1 MNNNIKNS
9 HKEEMNML
17 EILNH
22 LWQEK
27 ILIFSITFIITL
39 IGVGVSLLLTP
50 VYESKVELLPPSK
63 SSILELSLG
72 NIRSKQEQTSEHVI
86 KDFIQYLKSN
96 ELLRNFLD
104 QEGVMSSLFDQNT
117 TKEKAISKLDKMIK
131 VVSPGKRAYKPQYY
145 LKFQSKD
152 ADGAPRFANLLLQL
166 AIDQYRKDA
175 YLTFYSW
182 RETEVLS
189 LENKKNSLIATYEK
203 RLDEEIAK
211 LKEAY
216 NIAQRL
222 NIVEPLL
229 TSHTTPRLNGTSLIS
244 DELRY
249 LYFQGS
255 KALKAEL
262 DVVRERK
269 KNPIF
274 IQGMVDIEQNLILLK
289 SLNFN
294 DKNLTPVKIDRFA
307 TAPANKIKPHRLFIV
322 AISGVIGAFL
332 AVMLVLIR
340 NRIHNHQA

>member
-131 VVSPGKRAYKPQYY
+131 VVSPGKRAYKPQY
-145 LKFQSKD
+145 
-152 ADGAPRFANLLLQL
+152 
-166 AIDQYRKDA
+166 
-175 YLTFYSW
+175 
-182 RETEVLS
+182 
-189 LENKKNSLIATYEK
+189 
-203 RLDEEIAK
+203 
-211 LKEAY
+211 
-216 NIAQRL
+216 
-222 NIVEPLL
+222 
-229 TSHTTPRLNGTSLIS
+229 
-244 DELRY
+244 
-249 LYFQGS
+249 
-255 KALKAEL
+255 
-262 DVVRERK
+262 
-269 KNPIF
+269 
-274 IQGMVDIEQNLILLK
+274 
-289 SLNFN
+289 
-294 DKNLTPVKIDRFA
+294 
-307 TAPANKIKPHRLFIV
+307 
-322 AISGVIGAFL
+322 
-332 AVMLVLIR
+332 
-340 NRIHNHQA
+340 